1 MILEQMMMVGVR
13 FCKNHY
19 LGGGRLMLIFFLF
32 LQDWF
37 GFRPIAKGFHIR

>member
-13 FCKNHY
+13 FCKNYY
-19 LGGGRLMLIFFLF
+19 LGGGRLMLIFFF
-32 LQDWF
+32 FQDWF